1 MNSSLFR
8 AFWGRRSTSIE
19 EAGIMRVRHWILLG
33 SVSMGL
39 VGAAL
44 AGCGGSSDSTP
55 ATDAGADITT
65 ADVANDTA
73 PAADTSVPPKDAA
86 PSCVEDASIATIS
99 PPDAAIAD
107 GASSVGI
114 CLGCVKSKCSAE
126 LQDCAG
132 DCPCNNAIEG
142 AITCIFQGGSITT
155 CGAPILGLPGN
166 SGQLGF
172 ALGGCLQ
179 QSCAPECAPTL
190 AKDAGT
196 DAPADAPDAG

>member
-1 MNSSLFR
+1 
-8 AFWGRRSTSIE
+8 
-19 EAGIMRVRHWILLG
+19 MRVRHWILLG

-44 AGCGGSSDSTP
+44 AGCGGSSDSGP

-73 PAADTSVPPKDAA
+73 TAQDTSVPPKDAA

-107 GASSVGI
+107 GASSVGV
-114 CLGCVKSKCSAE
+114 CLGCVKAKCSAE
-126 LQDCAG
+126 LKACAD
-132 DCPCNNAIEG
+132 DCPCNNAVEG
-142 AITCIFQGGSITT
+142 AITCIFQGGSTTT
-155 CGAPILGLPGN
+155 CAGPIIGLPGN
-166 SGQLGF
+166 SGQLGIGL
-172 ALGGCLQ
+172 AGCLI
-179 QSCAPECAPTL
+179 QSCTQECQPTPP
-190 AKDAGT
+190 KDGGT